1 MQQLFL
7 SDSVTLT
14 EGSVL
19 ERVSRQVP
27 ALLDPSI
34 GYAGLLDAQQGRQ
47 MLISIWKEYAAA
59 AQPYPIVIQTPTWRS
74 GRDRMA
80 KARRPK
86 TQPEENA
93 VNLLRDAVPEAIIA
107 GLLGPKGDCY
117 TPSQAP
123 GREAAREYHAW
134 QVERFVEADCDF
146 LLASTLPALG
156 EALGVA
162 DAFAETNLAYVL
174 SFVLRS
180 DGCLLDGTP
189 LGEAIAEID
198 TRERPPAG
206 YWINCTHPE
215 VFASGMQE
223 ARDASAAAASRVI
236 GFQANTSPRDPSEFD
251 ALTTLDTMRPEDFGT
266 SLAILKSEFGLTVLG
281 GCCGTRA
288 VHIHA
293 LAMAVAA

>member
-1 MQQLFL
+1 MQQLFRAGN
-7 SDSVTLT
+7 VTLT

-19 ERVSRQVP
+19 ERVSRQAP
-27 ALLDPSI
+27 ALIDPSI
-34 GYAGLLDAQQGRQ
+34 GYAGMLDSQQGRQ
-47 MLISIWKEYAAA
+47 MLSSIWKEYATAA
-59 AQPYPIVIQTPTWRS
+59 AQFPIVIHTPTWRC

-93 VNLLRDAVPEAIIA
+93 VNLLRDAVPEATIA

-117 TPSQAP
+117 TPSEAP
-123 GREAAREYHAW
+123 AREAAHEYHAW
-134 QVERFVEADCDF
+134 QTERLVEADCDF
-146 LLASTLPALG
+146 LLAATLPALD

-162 DAFAETNLAYVL
+162 DAFAETDLDYAL

-189 LGEAIAEID
+189 LVEAIAEID
-198 TRERPPAG
+198 ARERPPAH

-215 VFASGMQE
+215 VFATGIKE
-223 ARDASAAAASRVI
+223 ARELNAVAAARVQ
-236 GFQANTSPRDPSEFD
+236 GFQANTSPRDPAEFD
-251 ALTTLDTMRPEDFGT
+251 ALTTLETMRPEDFAS
-266 SLAILKSEFGLTVLG
+266 SLAVLKSEFGLSVLG

-288 VHIHA
+288 VHIRA
-293 LAMAVAA
+293 LAMALA